1 LDTEKLNPE
10 MMRARL
16 TERLGFD
23 PADCPIRDVMDNISG
38 KWSLLMMLEL
48 TAGPKRFGELR
59 RKVPDI
65 SQRMLTQTLRD
76 LQRDGYVMRTVYP
89 TQPPSVEY
97 RLTGLGESFMR
108 PIEALVDWAEENHER
123 IRRCRAE
130 FDGAA
135 VEAA

>member
-1 LDTEKLNPE
+1 MDIDKLNPAL
-10 MMRARL
+10 MRLRAFQK
-16 TERLGFD
+16 LGFD
-23 PADCPIRDVMDNISG
+23 PADCPVRDVMDNISG

-48 TAGPKRFGELR
+48 SAGPRRFGELR

-76 LQRDGYVMRTVYP
+76 LQRDGYVMRTVFP

-97 RLTGLGESFMR
+97 RLTDLGESFMK
-108 PIEALVDWAEENHER
+108 PIAALVDWAEDNHDR
-123 IRRCRAE
+123 IRRSRAE

-135 VEAA
+135 AA